1 VIFSIKQQGSCTPN
15 KKLRSHTC
23 AAIALSVAATLALPS
38 ALSAQTSPGSE
49 AGCPNVNP
57 GLPISVAADQSEF
70 QKLQSRVLLT
80 GSVTIEQGVLT
91 LFADRVTINYQSGD
105 TRDMGT
111 QGTISSLLA
120 EGTVK
125 VECEGDRAH
134 GRKALYDVANKD
146 ITLTGDVL
154 LVRGDNVLKG
164 EKLTIDLATGNTAIE
179 GGAALV
185 GQEKKDTRIKAV
197 FTPPPEKTSEPES
210 SDEQ

>member
-1 VIFSIKQQGSCTPN
+1 MTFSKQQKASRRISGLALGIPFF
-15 KKLRSHTC
+15 LV
-23 AAIALSVAATLALPS
+23 AGIALPTS
-38 ALSAQTSPGSE
+38 LSAQTTPGSE
-49 AGCPNVNP
+49 ASCPNVNP
-57 GLPISVAADQSEF
+57 SLPIAVAADQSEF

-80 GSVTIEQGVLT
+80 GSVTVEQGVLT

-134 GRKALYDVANKD
+134 GRKAVYNVAGKD

-154 LVRGDNVLKG
+154 LVRGQNILKG

-179 GGAALV
+179 GGGAALA
-185 GQEKKDTRIKAV
+185 EKDKKDTRIKAI
-197 FTPPPEKTSEPES
+197 FTPPPDKSP
-210 SDEQ
+210 